1 MPLPMVHLG
10 VAKRLSE
17 KINIQDLP
25 AFYLGCIAPD
35 GIYTREGFVKEQKRK
50 NHLKPTGCVRTVND
64 IIDFFKTHRDLYNKS
79 FVLGYAIH
87 VLTDHLYNESVYRV
101 YLERYD
107 ADPSPI
113 LDKTWA
119 YYNDSDI
126 VDFELFAREPWR
138 AEVWRYLEAGSGV
151 TIGEYITAGEAEAW
165 RDRTLHWYD
174 SGESDHKNP
183 VKYITYEDEVAFI
196 DSAADEIC
204 SLFEAFGVE

>member
-17 KINIQDLP
+17 KMNVGDLS

-35 GIYTREGFVKEQKRK
+35 GIYTREGFVKEQKKK
-50 NHLKPTGCVRTVND
+50 NHLKPTGCVRTVDD
-64 IIDFFKTHRDLYNKS
+64 IISFFKAHRDLHNTS
-79 FVLGYAIH
+79 FVLGYAVH
-87 VLTDHLYNESVYRV
+87 VLTDHIYNESVYRV

-107 ADPSPI
+107 ADPAPV

-138 AEVWRYLEAGSGV
+138 ADVWHYLEDSCGV
-151 TIGEYITAGEAEAW
+151 TIDEFITAGEANSW

-174 SGESDHKNP
+174 GGESDHKYP
-183 VKYITYEDEVAFI
+183 VKYITYEDEVSFI
-196 DSAADEIC
+196 DSASEQIYN
-204 SLFEAFGVE
+204 LLNPIL